1 MRNSLLQDIEDG
13 KVYMEF
19 KTNLINSWTK
29 SDSGAIK
36 SKLITHE
43 TQVLGSRE
51 IIPKNPCLHTSHV
64 LTLFHY
70 YGLLASLRGRIVG

>member
-1 MRNSLLQDIEDG
+1 MV

-36 SKLITHE
+36 YKPITHE
-43 TQVLGSRE
+43 TQVLGSLGNNS
-51 IIPKNPCLHTSHV
+51 PKSPLAYLPCPY
-64 LTLFHY
+64 TLPP
-70 YGLLASLRGRIVG
+70 LWSVG